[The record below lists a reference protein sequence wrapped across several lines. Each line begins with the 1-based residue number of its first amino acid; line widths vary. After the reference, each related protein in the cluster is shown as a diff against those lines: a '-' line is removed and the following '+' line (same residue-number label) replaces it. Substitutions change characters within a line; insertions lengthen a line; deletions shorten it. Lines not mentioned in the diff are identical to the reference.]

1 MEKNEIPE
9 NAMTADEKKRQLY
22 LRQKKLLETFLEHGA
37 ISREQFEKSL
47 GDLTEKMGMKS
58 TDGDR

>member
-47 GDLTEKMGMKS
+47 GDLTEKMGIIPFA
-58 TDGDR
+58 